1 MIRSFKMAVKSISA
15 NKGRSFLTMLGIIIG
30 VAAVIAL
37 VSLVQGQQN
46 AILAEFEKMGTN
58 QVQASYYI
66 WNGSD
71 KDYTDTLYAYCKSLG
86 DDVVQG
92 MSPQMYSGGG
102 EVRYKAKK
110 AEYPN
115 VYLASDQYTICAS
128 FTINR
133 GRDLCYMDI
142 QRMNKVCI
150 LGSKV
155 VDDLFNY
162 ENPVGKK
169 ITIGGESYTVIG
181 TYASKDV
188 SQEYGGSY
196 NDNIIVVPY
205 TLKSRIN
212 KSPAGFGGSDH
223 QYIFKAA
230 SKEATTELV
239 KKLEDFFRL
248 RVSDESGHAYV
259 YTNNEYMNYQTE
271 GLAEQSVFL
280 GIIASIAL
288 LVGGIGIMNIMLVTV
303 TERTKEI
310 GIRKAIGAPRRA
322 IITQFL
328 IESSLLSSMGG
339 ILGIILGYCITPVLG
354 KILPAY
360 AKLGIVIMPAP
371 FIVVIAFFVSVAFG
385 VGFGVYPAVRA
396 SNLQPVDAL
405 RSE

>member
-1 MIRSFKMAVKSISA
+1 MNIIRSFKMAVKSISA

-58 QVQASYYI
+58 QVQAYYSI
-66 WNGSD
+66 WNGAD
-71 KDYTDTLYAYCKSLG
+71 KDYTDDLYAYCKSLG
-86 DDVVQG
+86 DDVVLG
-92 MSPQMYSGGG
+92 MSPQMYSGG
-102 EVRYKAKK
+102 EIRYKAKK
-110 AEYPN
+110 AEWPN
-115 VYLASDQYTICAS
+115 VYLASDQYTVCAS

-133 GRDLCYMDI
+133 GRDLCYMDV

-150 LGSKV
+150 LGAKV
-155 VDDLFNY
+155 ADDLFNY
-162 ENPVGKK
+162 ENPIGKQ
-169 ITIGGESYTVIG
+169 ILIGGESYTVIG

-196 NDNIIVVPY
+196 VDNVPY
-205 TLKSRIN
+205 TLQKRIN
-212 KSPAGFGGSDH
+212 KSSYFGGSDH

-239 KKLEDFFRL
+239 KKLQDFFRL
-248 RVSDESGHAYV
+248 RVGEQSGYSYV

-303 TERTKEI
+303 TERTREI

-328 IESSLLSSMGG
+328 IESSLLSSLGG
-339 ILGIILGYCITPVLG
+339 ILGILLGYGITPVLG
-354 KILPAY
+354 KILPEY

-385 VGFGVYPAVRA
+385 IGFGVYPAVRA